1 MTTFFTRRNFIQAV
15 LMGGAALSC
24 VPSLS
29 AKPKGK
35 TVRVYFGTYTNTAA
49 ASKGIYLYDLD
60 LTTGALTDTGLT
72 AMTPNPSFLAIAP
85 NRKYLYAVNEIQSYG
100 GGMTGSVTGF
110 AINGKTGALKEL
122 NTQASMGT
130 DPCHIQIDATGKN
143 ALVANYSSGSDV
155 VLPIGADGRLAPHS
169 SVMQHTGSSAN
180 ASRQEGPHAHSIY
193 TDATGKFALSC
204 DLGTDKIYVYRWDAK
219 QSKLIPNDFS
229 AATVPPG
236 SGPRHLALSA
246 NRRFAYVVNEI
257 LSTITAFEWNEKTG
271 ELATIQSVPTLPAD
285 FTGHSTTAEIA
296 LAPNGR
302 FLYASNRGHDSLAI
316 FSVNPETGLLHSVG
330 WQSTQGKTPRSFA
343 INASGNFLI
352 AANQD
357 SDSVAT
363 YRITPETG
371 LLTPIGSLIH
381 IPAPVC
387 VLFAP

>member
-1 MTTFFTRRNFIQAV
+1 MSKIFTRRNFICAV
-15 LMGGAALSC
+15 LTGGAALVS

-35 TVRVYFGTYTNTAA
+35 TVRVYIGTYTNTPG

-85 NRKYLYAVNEIQSYG
+85 NRKYLYAVNEIQNYG

-110 AINGKTGALKEL
+110 AINAKTGALKEI
-122 NTQASMGT
+122 NHQASMGT
-130 DPCHIQIDATGKN
+130 DPCHIQIDAAGKN
-143 ALVANYSSGSDV
+143 ALVANYSSGSDA
-155 VLPIGADGRLAPHS
+155 VLPIGADGKLAPHS
-169 SVMQHTGSSAN
+169 SVAQHTGSSAD

-204 DLGTDKIYVYRWDAK
+204 DLGTDKIYVYHYDAK
-219 QSKLIPNDFS
+219 QGRLTANDFAS
-229 AATVPPG
+229 AAVPPG
-236 SGPRHLALSA
+236 SGPRHLAFAA
-246 NRRFAYVVNEI
+246 NRRFVYAINEM
-257 LSTITAFEWNEKTG
+257 LSTVTAFEWNEKTG

-296 LAPNGR
+296 ISPNGK
-302 FLYASNRGHDSLAI
+302 FLYASNRGHDSIAI
-316 FSVNPETGLLHSVG
+316 FSVNPTTGLLHSVG

-343 INASGNFLI
+343 LDPTGNFLI
-352 AANQD
+352 AANQNT
-357 SDSVAT
+357 DSVAT
-363 YRITPETG
+363 YRIAPETG
-371 LLTPIGSLIH
+371 LLTPIGPLVS

>member
-1 MTTFFTRRNFIQAV
+1 MSIFFTRRNFIQAV
-15 LMGGAALSC
+15 LAGGATLICAA
-24 VPSLS
+24 PLS

-35 TVRVYFGTYTNTAA
+35 TVRVYFGTYTNTPG

-85 NRKYLYAVNEIQSYG
+85 NRKHLYAVNEIGEYG
-100 GGMTGSVTGF
+100 GKMSGSVTGF
-110 AINGKTGALKEL
+110 AINSKTGGLTLL

-130 DPCHIQIDATGKN
+130 DPCHIRIDAEGRN
-143 ALVANYSSGSDV
+143 ALVANYSSGSNA
-155 VLPIGADGRLAPHS
+155 VLPIGADGKLAPHS
-169 SVMQHTGSSAN
+169 SVAQHTGSSVDRN
-180 ASRQEGPHAHSIY
+180 RQEGPHAHSIY
-193 TDATGKFALSC
+193 TDASGKFALSC
-204 DLGTDKIYVYRWDAK
+204 DLGTDKIYVYRYDAK
-219 QSKLIPNDFS
+219 QGKLTPNDFA

-246 NRRFAYVVNEI
+246 SRRFVYAVNEM
-257 LSTITAFEWNEKTG
+257 LSTVTAFEWNEKTG
-271 ELATIQSVPTLPAD
+271 ELITIQSIPTLPAD

-296 LAPNGR
+296 LSPNGK

-316 FSVNPETGLLHSVG
+316 FSVNPQTGLLHSVA
-330 WQSTQGKTPRSFA
+330 WQSTLGKTPRSFA
-343 INASGNFLI
+343 IEPTGNFLV

-363 YRITPETG
+363 FRIAPDTG
-371 LLTPIGSLIH
+371 LLSPLGALIS